1 MPKVSK
7 RYTELAAKVAD
18 RAYAP
23 LEAIELV
30 KANAN
35 AKFDETIEA
44 HVRLGIDPK
53 YTDQQ
58 LRTTVALPH
67 GTGQSIRIAV
77 IARGEAVAAAK
88 AAGADLA
95 GDDDL
100 VEEIAKGQ
108 SDFDLLIATPDMMPK
123 VAKLGRVL
131 GPRGLM
137 PNPKAGTV
145 TTDLA
150 GAIAEFKAGKLEFRA
165 DRTGIVHV
173 RFGKA
178 SFDAAKLLDNLKA
191 LQETIDRNKPSG
203 AKGRYWRSLY
213 VTSTMGP
220 SVQVKTSELPP
231 AGDQGDWRYQ
241 ALITLNV
248 PRQVSRIT
256 HLRRYP
262 LRANP
267 CRTVFLLGATRN
279 LNAIMEALR
288 LRSPVMPISELGLDS
303 LGAMELCI
311 HLELEHGLHVTPAD
325 LVMMRSTEQLL
336 AMLRQQA
343 VHSRA

>member
-1 MPKVSK
+1 MTKISK
-7 RYTELAAKVAD
+7 RFAVAAAKVED
-18 RAYAP
+18 RTYAP

-30 KANAN
+30 KANAT
-35 AKFDETIEA
+35 AKFDETLEA

-67 GTGQSIRIAV
+67 GTGQTIRIAV
-77 IARGEAVAAAK
+77 IARGEKVAEAK

-100 VEEIAKGQ
+100 VDAIAAGAM
-108 SDFDLLIATPDMMPK
+108 DFDLLIATPDMMPK
-123 VAKLGRVL
+123 VAKLGRFL

-137 PNPKAGTV
+137 PNPKAGSV

-150 GAIAEFKAGKLEFRA
+150 GAINEFKAGKLEFRA
-165 DRTGIVHV
+165 DRSGIVHV

-178 SFDAAKLLDNLKA
+178 SFDAERLLDNLKA

-220 SVQVKTSELPP
+220 SVAVDVT
-231 AGDQGDWRYQ
+231 
-241 ALITLNV
+241 AL
-248 PRQVSRIT
+248 QDFKQES
-256 HLRRYP
+256 
-262 LRANP
+262 
-267 CRTVFLLGATRN
+267 
-279 LNAIMEALR
+279 
-288 LRSPVMPISELGLDS
+288 
-303 LGAMELCI
+303 
-311 HLELEHGLHVTPAD
+311 
-325 LVMMRSTEQLL
+325 
-336 AMLRQQA
+336 
-343 VHSRA
+343 

>member
-18 RAYAP
+18 QAYAP
-23 LEAIELV
+23 LEALELV

-67 GTGQSIRIAV
+67 GTGQTIRIAV

-95 GDDDL
+95 GDDEL
-100 VEEIAKGQ
+100 VDTIAKGEM
-108 SDFDLLIATPDMMPK
+108 DFDLLIATPDMMPK

-150 GAIAEFKAGKLEFRA
+150 GAISEFKAGKLEFRA

-178 SFDAAKLLDNLKA
+178 SFDVAKLLDNLKA

-203 AKGRYWRSLY
+203 AKGRYWRSLSI
-213 VTSTMGP
+213 TSTMGP
-220 SVQVKTSELPP
+220 SVQVDVTALQELK
-231 AGDQGDWRYQ
+231 Q
-241 ALITLNV
+241 
-248 PRQVSRIT
+248 
-256 HLRRYP
+256 
-262 LRANP
+262 
-267 CRTVFLLGATRN
+267 
-279 LNAIMEALR
+279 EA
-288 LRSPVMPISELGLDS
+288 
-303 LGAMELCI
+303 
-311 HLELEHGLHVTPAD
+311 
-325 LVMMRSTEQLL
+325 
-336 AMLRQQA
+336 
-343 VHSRA
+343 

>member
-1 MPKVSK
+1 MPHISK
-7 RYTELAAKVAD
+7 RYKAAAAKV
-18 RAYAP
+18 
-23 LEAIELV
+23 EEL
-30 KANAN
+30 KANAT
-35 AKFDETIEA
+35 AKFDETVEA
-44 HVRLGIDPK
+44 HARLGIDPK

-95 GDDDL
+95 GDDEL
-100 VEEIAKGQ
+100 VEIIAKGEMN
-108 SDFDLLIATPDMMPK
+108 FDLLIATPDMMPK

-150 GAIAEFKAGKLEFRA
+150 GAINEFKAGKLEFRA
-165 DRTGIVHV
+165 DRSGIVHV

-203 AKGRYWRSLY
+203 AKGRYWKSLY
-213 VTSTMGP
+213 LTSTMGP
-220 SVQVKTSELPP
+220 SVQVDVS
-231 AGDQGDWRYQ
+231 
-241 ALITLNV
+241 AL
-248 PRQVSRIT
+248 Q
-256 HLRRYP
+256 
-262 LRANP
+262 
-267 CRTVFLLGATRN
+267 
-279 LNAIMEALR
+279 
-288 LRSPVMPISELGLDS
+288 
-303 LGAMELCI
+303 
-311 HLELEHGLHVTPAD
+311 D
-325 LVMMRSTEQLL
+325 LKQES
-336 AMLRQQA
+336 
-343 VHSRA
+343 